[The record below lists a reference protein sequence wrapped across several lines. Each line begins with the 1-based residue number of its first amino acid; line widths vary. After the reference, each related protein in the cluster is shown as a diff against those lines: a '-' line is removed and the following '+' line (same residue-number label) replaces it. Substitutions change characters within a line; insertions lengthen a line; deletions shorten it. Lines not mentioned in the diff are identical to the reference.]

1 VLLCLVAIFAP
12 LIVSDLNAVYDGDLV
27 SRLQPPSAEFWF
39 GTDSLGR
46 DVFARVIVGSRGA
59 LAVALT
65 VVSLAIAI
73 GVPAGLYAGYSDGWG
88 SQLVMRLTDVF
99 LAVPQLILALAVAQL
114 MGRGLG
120 SAMAA
125 LALTYWPFF
134 CRTVYGEV
142 RRLRN
147 ELFIEAQRCLGAS
160 TSRILFVHVL
170 PNVAS
175 AVIVRA
181 TIGMGFTIM
190 TTAVLGFLGVG
201 ATPPKSGLGARHRG
215 RAGLSAAILV
225 GRDLSGARHL
235 HHRIGLQSVRR
246 RIARSRRSPA
256 EALAMTPNAAPL
268 LDIRNLSVSV
278 ATDEGE
284 ARILDRASLALMPG
298 SIHGVVG
305 ESGLRKIDLDA
316 RHTRHPAQARTRHR
330 RTDPAG
336 RSRSSEK
343 CRRMSSRTKFAAAGS
358 ASFPRSP
365 YQALN
370 PVFRVGTQLRIRRAR
385 KREQRQ
391 TPTSSRC

>member
-1 VLLCLVAIFAP
+1 MLIFRKFLRDVPAVIGFCIIVLLCLIAIFAP
-12 LIVSDLNAVYDGDLV
+12 LIVSDLSAVYDGDLV

-59 LAVALT
+59 LEVALT
-65 VVSLAIAI
+65 VVSLAIII
-73 GVPAGLYAGYSDGWG
+73 GVPAGLYAGYTDGWG

-134 CRTVYGEV
+134 CRTVYSEV

-147 ELFIEAQRCLGAS
+147 ALFIEAQRCLGAS

-201 ATPPKSGLGARHRG
+201 ATPPNPDWGLAIAEGRDYLPQSWWAVTFPGLGIFITVLG
-215 RAGLSAAILV
+215 FNLFGDGL
-225 GRDLSGARHL
+225 RDLVDPRL
-235 HHRIGLQSVRR
+235 R
-246 RIARSRRSPA
+246 RSR
-256 EALAMTPNAAPL
+256 
-268 LDIRNLSVSV
+268 
-278 ATDEGE
+278 
-284 ARILDRASLALMPG
+284 
-298 SIHGVVG
+298 
-305 ESGLRKIDLDA
+305 
-316 RHTRHPAQARTRHR
+316 
-330 RTDPAG
+330 
-336 RSRSSEK
+336 
-343 CRRMSSRTKFAAAGS
+343 
-358 ASFPRSP
+358 
-365 YQALN
+365 
-370 PVFRVGTQLRIRRAR
+370 
-385 KREQRQ
+385 
-391 TPTSSRC
+391 

>member
-1 VLLCLVAIFAP
+1 MLILRKFLRDVPAVIGFGIIVLLCLIAIFAP

-134 CRTVYGEV
+134 CRTVYSEV

-147 ELFIEAQRCLGAS
+147 ALFIEAQRCLGAS

-201 ATPPKSGLGARHRG
+201 ATPPNPDWGLAIAEGRDYLPQSWWAVTFPGLGIFITVLG
-215 RAGLSAAILV
+215 FNLFGDGL
-225 GRDLSGARHL
+225 RDLVDPRL
-235 HHRIGLQSVRR
+235 R
-246 RIARSRRSPA
+246 RSR
-256 EALAMTPNAAPL
+256 
-268 LDIRNLSVSV
+268 
-278 ATDEGE
+278 
-284 ARILDRASLALMPG
+284 
-298 SIHGVVG
+298 
-305 ESGLRKIDLDA
+305 
-316 RHTRHPAQARTRHR
+316 
-330 RTDPAG
+330 
-336 RSRSSEK
+336 
-343 CRRMSSRTKFAAAGS
+343 
-358 ASFPRSP
+358 
-365 YQALN
+365 
-370 PVFRVGTQLRIRRAR
+370 
-385 KREQRQ
+385 
-391 TPTSSRC
+391 

>member
-1 VLLCLVAIFAP
+1 MLILRKFLRDVPAVIGFGIIVVLCLIAIFSP
-12 LIVSDLNAVYDGDLV
+12 LIVSDLERVYDGDLV

-59 LAVALT
+59 LEVALT

-73 GVPAGLYAGYSDGWG
+73 GVPAGLYAGYIDGWG

-134 CRTVYGEV
+134 CRTVYSEV

-147 ELFIEAQRCLGAS
+147 ALFIEAQRCLGAS

-201 ATPPKSGLGARHRG
+201 ATPPNPDWGLAIAEGRDYLPQSWWAVTFPGLGIFVTVLG
-215 RAGLSAAILV
+215 FNLFGDGL
-225 GRDLSGARHL
+225 RDLVDPRL
-235 HHRIGLQSVRR
+235 R
-246 RIARSRRSPA
+246 RSR
-256 EALAMTPNAAPL
+256 
-268 LDIRNLSVSV
+268 
-278 ATDEGE
+278 
-284 ARILDRASLALMPG
+284 
-298 SIHGVVG
+298 
-305 ESGLRKIDLDA
+305 
-316 RHTRHPAQARTRHR
+316 
-330 RTDPAG
+330 
-336 RSRSSEK
+336 
-343 CRRMSSRTKFAAAGS
+343 
-358 ASFPRSP
+358 
-365 YQALN
+365 
-370 PVFRVGTQLRIRRAR
+370 
-385 KREQRQ
+385 
-391 TPTSSRC
+391 